1 MHHHPQPSEPYD
13 NSLSLSA
20 RQTRTKSVL
29 HFTKQN
35 PPSIPLSH
43 RKKTTPSSLSTS
55 TLTKLSSR
63 THQAS
68 PLKSSTSP
76 LNRTEFSYLDDPNI
90 DTDILQL
97 YKRYTESRN
106 NRLKS
111 QTDYTMLTNKV
122 QLLHNEESKIR
133 SKENMY
139 MKVQERNQMIKY
151 RNLQQKEMLTLAKEK
166 LKKKIN
172 EMKNNNGRLRQE
184 RDYYLK
190 HWREFQAEENNEMIN
205 KIRNERKVDYERF
218 LLEQQERKKM
228 QKEKIRE
235 IHQQRARSQAIRKQR
250 DYDKKVITK
259 NELIRKI
266 EEEEERKR
274 QFDKAS
280 EDLHN
285 ESVNL
290 MEKIKD
296 YTITM
301 GVDE

>member
-1 MHHHPQPSEPYD
+1 MHHHHQPSEPYD

-151 RNLQQKEMLTLAKEK
+151 KNLQQKEMLTLAKEK

-190 HWREFQAEENNEMIN
+190 HWREFQAEENIN
-205 KIRNERKVDYERF
+205 
-218 LLEQQERKKM
+218 
-228 QKEKIRE
+228 
-235 IHQQRARSQAIRKQR
+235 
-250 DYDKKVITK
+250 
-259 NELIRKI
+259 
-266 EEEEERKR
+266 
-274 QFDKAS
+274 
-280 EDLHN
+280 
-285 ESVNL
+285 
-290 MEKIKD
+290 
-296 YTITM
+296 
-301 GVDE
+301 